1 MRALGAIFLSIGRG
15 LDWVRKFLHL
25 LLLLLI
31 FGFIVGALRVS
42 IPTVP
47 SKAALLI
54 APEGQIVDQLS
65 GDPIERAISQ
75 ARGVGRSETLVW
87 DLVDAIRAAA
97 KDTRIPVIVI
107 DTQNFTGAGQPTLE
121 ELARALRDFRAT
133 GKKVIAYGTDYEQ
146 AQYYLAAQAD
156 EVYVDP
162 FGMVLI
168 DGYEAYYTFFKEALD
183 KLGVDINVFRVGAYK
198 SAVEVYSRTDMSPE
212 AKEETVVYLNS
223 LWASYQAATTKARKL
238 KPDAVSTYVATLV
251 DHVSS
256 PAPGALSPERPTHIP
271 ASEVALKAGLVTGV
285 KSRLDVEKRVIRLV
299 GEDEDEGSFRVV
311 TADDYIRVVHAEKKV
326 GSAGSPK
333 IGVVVAAGEILDGD
347 QPPGTIGGSSTAR
360 LIREARLDDDV
371 KAVVLRVDSPG
382 GSMMAAEEIHR
393 EILALK
399 AAGKPFVV
407 SMGDLA
413 ASGGYYIAAP
423 ADEIWASPATITGS
437 IGIFAVIP
445 TVNKTLGKIGVS
457 VDGVGTTALSGQLRL
472 DRPLGPDAK
481 RFLQAIIERGYDEFV
496 GRVSVGRKKS
506 RQDIDAIAQ
515 GRVWSGVD
523 AKRHGLVDQLGSFD
537 DAVKSA
543 AKRAKLT
550 SYDVHF
556 VQPSLSWA
564 QELALQVRVLAV
576 KTLFT
581 LDQRTK
587 RLMRVAEKLDP
598 IQQEVE
604 RLSRMSVPNRLYA
617 YCFCTVR

>member
-1 MRALGAIFLSIGRG
+1 MRFGAVGAIFVAIGRG

-25 LLLLLI
+25 ILLLLI

-47 SKAALLI
+47 TRAALVI

-65 GDPIERAISQ
+65 GDPIERAIYQ
-75 ARGVGRSETLVW
+75 ARGQGRNETLVW
-87 DLVDAIRAAA
+87 DLIDAIRGAA
-97 KDTRIPVIVI
+97 KDKRIPVIVI
-107 DTQNFTGAGQPTLE
+107 DTENFAGAGQPTLE
-121 ELARALRDFRAT
+121 EVARALKEFRAT
-133 GKKVIAYGTDYEQ
+133 GKKVIAYGTAYDK
-146 AQYYLAAQAD
+146 AQYYLASQAD

-168 DGYEAYYTFFKEALD
+168 DGYESYQYFLKDVLD
-183 KLGVDINVFRVGAYK
+183 KIGVDINVFRVGAYK
-198 SAVEVYSRTDMSPE
+198 SYVEQYSRTNMSPE
-212 AKEETVVYLNS
+212 AREETSVYLNS
-223 LWASYQAATTKARKL
+223 LWSSYQKATTTARKL
-238 KPDAVSTYVATLV
+238 KADAVSSYVATLA
-251 DHVSS
+251 DQVSGS
-256 PAPGALSPERPTHIP
+256 HTPAA
-271 ASEVALKAGLVTGV
+271 EVALKAGLVTGV
-285 KSRLDVEKRVIRLV
+285 KSRLEVEKRVIGIV
-299 GEDEDEGSFRVV
+299 GEDRDDGSFKSVSV
-311 TADDYIRVVHAEKKV
+311 QDYVRVVHAEKRVAASGTPKV
-326 GSAGSPK
+326 
-333 IGVVVAAGEILDGD
+333 GVVVASGEILDGD

-360 LIREARLDDDV
+360 LIREARMDDDV

-393 EILALK
+393 EIIALK

-413 ASGGYYIAAP
+413 ASGGYYISAP

-445 TVNKTLGKIGVS
+445 TISKTLGKIGVN
-457 VDGVGTTALSGQLRL
+457 VDGVGTTPLSGQLRL
-472 DRPLGPDAK
+472 DRPLGDQAK
-481 RFLQAIIERGYDEFV
+481 KFLQATIERGYDEFI

-506 RQDIDAIAQ
+506 PAEVNEIAQ
-515 GRVWSGVD
+515 GRVWAGSD
-523 AKRHGLVDQLGSFD
+523 AQRLGLVDRLGSFD

-550 SYDVHF
+550 SYDLHF
-556 VQPSLSWA
+556 VEPSLSWA
-564 QELALQVRVLAV
+564 QQFALQIRMMGV

-581 LDQRTK
+581 LDERTK
-587 RLMRVAEKLDP
+587 RLLSVADKLDP
-598 IQQEVE
+598 LAQEAD